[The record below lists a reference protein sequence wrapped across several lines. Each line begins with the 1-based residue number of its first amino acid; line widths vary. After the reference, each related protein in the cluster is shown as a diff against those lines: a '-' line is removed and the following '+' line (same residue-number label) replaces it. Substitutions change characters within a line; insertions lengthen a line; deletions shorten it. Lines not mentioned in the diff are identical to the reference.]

1 MNYGKPASGEKEP
14 KGVKASDRS
23 GEKMGSEKG
32 PNSTKGTP
40 SMTGVK
46 APAGA
51 TSSDTTGERKAAKL
65 VGGVAIGKADG
76 IGSRDASHMGKVD
89 GMLGEMKGGSSESV
103 CYDHKRTA
111 HEQDM

>member
-1 MNYGKPASGEKEP
+1 
-14 KGVKASDRS
+14 
-23 GEKMGSEKG
+23 
-32 PNSTKGTP
+32 
-40 SMTGVK
+40 MTGAK

-51 TSSDTTGERKAAKL
+51 TSSDTTGERKAKL

-76 IGSRDASHMGKVD
+76 IGNRDASHMGKVD

>member
-1 MNYGKPASGEKEP
+1 
-14 KGVKASDRS
+14 
-23 GEKMGSEKG
+23 
-32 PNSTKGTP
+32 
-40 SMTGVK
+40 MTGAK
-46 APAGA
+46 ALAGA
-51 TSSDTTGERKAAKL
+51 TSSDTTGERKAKL